1 MPQTRSQEVIYM
13 LKHEHKVPIGCRRVA
28 TVAGWL
34 LALLIVGIALLIV
47 GIVLGVLSPLITTGG

>member
-34 LALLIVGIALLIV
+34 LALLIVGI
-47 GIVLGVLSPLITTGG
+47 VLGVLSPLITTGG